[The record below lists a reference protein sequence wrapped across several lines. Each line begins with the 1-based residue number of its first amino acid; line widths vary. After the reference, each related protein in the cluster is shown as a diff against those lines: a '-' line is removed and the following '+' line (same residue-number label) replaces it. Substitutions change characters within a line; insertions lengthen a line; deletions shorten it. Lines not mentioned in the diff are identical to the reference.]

1 VSAHNAGERLGPYEL
16 VSLLGVGGM
25 GEVWK
30 ARDTRVD
37 RPVALKFAQAAF
49 TERFERESRAIA
61 ALNHPNICH
70 LYDVGPDY
78 LVMEYVEGEPLR
90 PPGNW
95 RMLLDLAI
103 GIAAGLAD
111 AHAAGIIH
119 RDLKPDNILVR
130 PDGVVKILDFGLA
143 KRAVEGV
150 LDTRTMSA
158 TAVGAIV
165 GTIAYMSP
173 EQAVGRDL
181 DARSDQ
187 FSFGLVLYE
196 LACGKRPFTRLSSA
210 ETMAAIIRDEPEA
223 LPADVPRPLVWII
236 ERCLAKDPAQRYEST
251 RDLYREL
258 STVRQHLS
266 EITQTAVASSPR
278 PRTRLRWAR
287 ETALV
292 LAAVVLGSF
301 AGAYWRGAN
310 SQPETVWRGVRLG
323 GAAVSINPR
332 ISPDGHLLAFVA
344 MANGVT
350 ELGVMEPGSAS
361 WTLLTHGGRDG
372 YVQNLS
378 WSRDGS
384 RLYFDRYWGQPTGV
398 YTIPPLGGAPVLLLE
413 KAFEPQA
420 LPDGSLL
427 VARVT
432 GSSDQIFRF
441 WPQNGKLQP
450 LSAFLEMDDVAVPFC
465 AFADGRKVAYFGRT
479 SSDAGQPS
487 ALRILNLETGAV
499 RVLNPKADIGAR
511 STYVLP
517 MSVTPD
523 GTGVVTL
530 ARHGDTY
537 DVIRVS
543 SDGTPGH
550 RVLMTLRSTELPW
563 FIDAAADG
571 SLYVDQIGRPTSI
584 LRASVSGSATEL
596 FPVGDFT
603 GNPSLPLPDGR
614 IVLER
619 QGEKTRV
626 VIGAPG
632 SDLRPFLQLDEQT
645 SAPFAPAGRDA
656 IGLVVGTSE
665 HSRIAIASIADG
677 HVLQELPL
685 PAGKLTGLAV
695 SSDRHRVYY
704 AQNGSVFALSGSG
717 PARRLVQGDTIALD
731 PNERT
736 LYVKQF
742 AYEPI
747 RLARIDIASGQETPI
762 TLPAEPRMTGLALA
776 PTAVYPNGRML
787 VDASSPLLW
796 FYRPAVLDLR
806 TGSLTTIPMST
817 MGDCVSPGWAAD
829 GSIVCQAVGLTGSLW
844 RYLREGA
851 LRQAE

>member
-1 VSAHNAGERLGPYEL
+1 
-16 VSLLGVGGM
+16 M

-37 RPVALKFAQAAF
+37 RIVAIKFAQPGIA
-49 TERFERESRAIA
+49 ERFERESRAIA

-78 LVMEYVEGEPLR
+78 LVMEYVEGEPPR

-95 RMLLDLAI
+95 RTLLDIAI
-103 GIAAGLAD
+103 AVAGGLAD
-111 AHAAGIIH
+111 AHAAGIVH
-119 RDLKPDNILVR
+119 RDLKPGNILVR
-130 PDGVVKILDFGLA
+130 SDGVVKILDFGLA
-143 KRAVEGV
+143 KRAVDGV
-150 LDTRTMSA
+150 LETRTIPV
-158 TAVGAIV
+158 TAVGSIV
-165 GTIAYMSP
+165 GTVAYMSP
-173 EQAVGRDL
+173 EQAAGRDL

-196 LACGKRPFTRLSSA
+196 LACGKRAFDRPSSA
-210 ETMAAIIRDEPEA
+210 ETMAAIIRDEPDA
-223 LPADVPRPLVWII
+223 LPADVPRPLAWII
-236 ERCLAKDPAQRYEST
+236 ERCLAKDPVQRYDST

-266 EITQTAVASSPR
+266 EITRTGVPSIARPPMWRRRVRDAALLLGGAV
-278 PRTRLRWAR
+278 LG
-287 ETALV
+287 V
-292 LAAVVLGSF
+292 LAATQWGS
-301 AGAYWRGAN
+301 ARR
-310 SQPETVWRGVRLG
+310 QPEAGWSGVHLG
-323 GAAVSINPR
+323 GAAVSFNPR
-332 ISPDGHLLAFVA
+332 ISPDGHLLAFIA
-344 MANGVT
+344 MVNGVS
-350 ELGVMEPGSAS
+350 ELGLMEPGSAS

-398 YTIPPLGGAPVLLLE
+398 YTIPPLGGTPVLLLD

-432 GSSDQIFRF
+432 GSSDQVFRF

-450 LSAFLEMDDVAVPFC
+450 LPAFLEMDDIAVPFC
-465 AFADGRKVAYFGRT
+465 AFADGRRVAYFGRT
-479 SSDAGQPS
+479 SSDASQPT
-487 ALRILNLETGAV
+487 ALRILNLDTGAV
-499 RVLNPKADIGAR
+499 RTLDPRAEISAR
-511 STYVLP
+511 STYILP
-517 MSVTPD
+517 MAVTPD
-523 GTGVVTL
+523 GTGVITL

-550 RVLMTLRSTELPW
+550 RVLMTLRTSELPW

-571 SLYVDQIGRPTSI
+571 SLYLDQIGRPNSI
-584 LRASVSGSATEL
+584 VRTVVSGGVTEL

-603 GNPSLPLPDGR
+603 GSPALPLADGR
-614 IVLER
+614 IVVER
-619 QGEKTRV
+619 QGGKSRV

-632 SDLRPFLQLDEQT
+632 SDLHPFVQLDEPT
-645 SAPFAPAGRDA
+645 SAPLASAGPDA
-656 IGLVVGTSE
+656 IGLVVGINE
-665 HSRIAIASIADG
+665 HRRIAIASIADG
-677 HVLQELPL
+677 HVLQEVPI

-704 AQNGSVFALSGSG
+704 AQNGSVYALSGSG
-717 PARRLVQGDTIALD
+717 PARRLAQGDTIAMD
-731 PNERT
+731 PEERT

-742 AYEPI
+742 ASEPI
-747 RLARIDIASGQETPI
+747 RLVGIDLASGQETPI
-762 TLPAEPRMTGLALA
+762 TLPAEPRMTGLGLA
-776 PTAVYPNGRML
+776 PTAVSSNRRML

-806 TGSLTTIPMST
+806 TGSLATIPMST

-829 GSIVCQAVGLTGSLW
+829 GSVVCQAVGLTASLW
-844 RYLREGA
+844 RYRREDA
-851 LRQAE
+851 SRQPE